1 MLNLQTSEKE
11 EENDKKDNND
21 KGKNK
26 IIKDSKNEEKS
37 YSIPEHSNKNTEKS
51 KKLNSSKNHHKISN
65 KSKYNNKL
73 LINSKQSDIFSHSSK
88 SKNDEIDIE
97 ELKKR
102 IKILEE
108 KASNLEKKNIYYYN
122 ILKRNLDWNYEKEY
136 KDPIEE
142 YIDMKR
148 KNNLNGYN
156 QLIIDINDKI
166 NDFIEDEKIRD
177 KEKLEY
183 YKSINELNDDI
194 IYRIHALKL
203 LQEKEREKDIERKDI
218 NKNYFVI
225 NYNKKSGEVNYDSN
239 NYINERYGNPF
250 NKKTFYNDRTMMP
263 AKYSK
268 NGIAVNNQYI
278 SIDNPGEYFKYQIY
292 HRYNND
298 YKKYSN
304 DILKRNGSKSINSN
318 ENYLDYKNH
327 NGKKIRVSA
336 SSDNIS

>member
-1 MLNLQTSEKE
+1 M
-11 EENDKKDNND
+11 
-21 KGKNK
+21 
-26 IIKDSKNEEKS
+26 
-37 YSIPEHSNKNTEKS
+37 
-51 KKLNSSKNHHKISN
+51 
-65 KSKYNNKL
+65 
-73 LINSKQSDIFSHSSK
+73 INSKQSDIFSHSSK

>member
-1 MLNLQTSEKE
+1 M
-11 EENDKKDNND
+11 
-21 KGKNK
+21 
-26 IIKDSKNEEKS
+26 
-37 YSIPEHSNKNTEKS
+37 
-51 KKLNSSKNHHKISN
+51 
-65 KSKYNNKL
+65 
-73 LINSKQSDIFSHSSK
+73 INSKQSDIFSYSSK
-88 SKNDEIDIE
+88 SKNDELDIE

-122 ILKRNLDWNYEKEY
+122 ILKRNLDRNYEKEY

-156 QLIIDINDKI
+156 QLMIDINDKI

-177 KEKLEY
+177 KEKLIY
-183 YKSINELNDDI
+183 YKRINELNDDI
-194 IYRIHALKL
+194 IYRIHALKI
-203 LQEKEREKDIERKDI
+203 LQEKEREKDIERRDI

-225 NYNKKSGEVNYDSN
+225 NYNKKS
-239 NYINERYGNPF
+239 F
-250 NKKTFYNDRTMMP
+250 NNDRTMMP

-268 NGIAVNNQYI
+268 NGIAMNNQYI
-278 SIDNPGEYFKYQIY
+278 SIDNPGEFFKYQIY
-292 HRYNND
+292 DRYNND

-318 ENYLDYKNH
+318 ENYLYYKNH
-327 NGKKIRVSA
+327 NSQKNKSFCWKFRFLGFR
-336 SSDNIS
+336 NIYTQIFY